1 MYKYDAIDK
10 TIVSERVDQF
20 RDQVRRHLAGELS
33 ASDLQ
38 PLRLRNGLYMQI
50 HAHMLRVSIP
60 YGLVNSDQMRTLA
73 HIARKYD
80 KGYGHFTTR
89 QNIQYNWPELA
100 DVPNI
105 LEDLSQVEMHAI
117 QTSGNC
123 IRNITS
129 DHYAGVATDEIIDPR
144 PYCEII
150 RQWSTLH
157 PEFYWLPRKFKVAVT
172 GATTDR
178 AAVQFHDIGLE
189 VVNNEAGEIGF
200 RVYVGGGMGRTPV
213 IGKVIREFLPRAD
226 ILSYCESILRVYN
239 LHGRRDNKYK
249 ARIKILVNALGI
261 DAFRDEVEEDW
272 AHTKDGEL
280 KLQDTD
286 FEMMADFFP
295 APDYEELSDGDK
307 RVEKW
312 RSLDTRFKAWYDNNT
327 VEHRQAGYRIV
338 NISLKEHGVA
348 PGDATDDQ
356 MDALA
361 DIAEQYSFG
370 EIRVT
375 HEQNLVLA
383 DVREQDLLEVWKA
396 LDAQRLAT
404 PNIGSVNDMICCPG
418 LDFCSLANASSISI
432 AKQINDQF
440 TDFEELYDYGEVK
453 LKMSGCMNACGHHH
467 VGHIGILGV
476 DKKGEEW
483 YQLTLGGDASNQAAI
498 GTRLGPA
505 IAKDQVGD
513 AVSDIMHVYREQRE
527 GEERLLDTFRRVG
540 VDPFQRPCVRGGSIM
555 TANRNLKARPKAT
568 PSRIQQDIRL
578 QQAIVNRQI
587 VDNDILHIA
596 ETEELDLRTCR
607 LKVTSVCH

>member
-1 MYKYDAIDK
+1 MYKYDSIDK
-10 TIVSERVDQF
+10 TIVKERVSQF

-33 ASDLQ
+33 AAELQ

-60 YGLVNSDQMRTLA
+60 YGLLSSEQLRKLA

-80 KGYGHFTTR
+80 KGFGHFTTR
-89 QNIQYNWPELA
+89 QNIQFNWPELA
-100 DVPNI
+100 DVPDI
-105 LEDLSQVEMHAI
+105 LEELSEVEMHAM

-123 IRNITS
+123 IRNISS
-129 DHYAGVATDEIIDPR
+129 DQYAGVAADEIVDPR

-157 PEFYWLPRKFKVAVT
+157 PEFYWLPRKFKIAVT
-172 GATTDR
+172 GAHTDR

-189 VVNNEAGEIGF
+189 VVENDTGEIGF
-200 RVYVGGGMGRTPV
+200 RVYVGGGLGRTPV
-213 IGKVIREFLPRAD
+213 IGKVIREFLPRED
-226 ILSYCESILRVYN
+226 ILSYCDSILRVYN

-261 DAFRDEVEEDW
+261 DAFREEVEEDW
-272 AHTKDGEL
+272 AHIKDGQL
-280 KLQDTD
+280 KLHDAD
-286 FEMMADFFP
+286 FETMQEFFP
-295 APDYEELSDGDK
+295 APDYEALDAGDK
-307 RVEKW
+307 RVKKW
-312 RSLDTRFKAWYDNNT
+312 RQLDTRFAAWYDNNT
-327 VEHRQAGYRIV
+327 DDHHQPGYRIV

-361 DIAEQYSFG
+361 DIAEHYSFG
-370 EIRVT
+370 EVRVT

-383 DVREQDLLEVWKA
+383 DVREQDLLELWKA
-396 LDAQRLAT
+396 LDECRLAT

-432 AKQINDQF
+432 AQQINERF
-440 TDFEELYDYGEVK
+440 TDFDKLYDIGEVK

-483 YQLTLGGDASNQAAI
+483 YQLTVGGDASNQAEL

-505 IAKDQVGD
+505 IAKEEVSN
-513 AVSDIMHVYREQRE
+513 AVSDILDVYREQRE
-527 GEERLLDTFRRVG
+527 DDERLLDTFRRIG
-540 VDPFQRPCVRGGSIM
+540 IEPFKDRVYQ
-555 TANRNLKARPKAT
+555 
-568 PSRIQQDIRL
+568 
-578 QQAIVNRQI
+578 
-587 VDNDILHIA
+587 
-596 ETEELDLRTCR
+596 ET
-607 LKVTSVCH
+607 H